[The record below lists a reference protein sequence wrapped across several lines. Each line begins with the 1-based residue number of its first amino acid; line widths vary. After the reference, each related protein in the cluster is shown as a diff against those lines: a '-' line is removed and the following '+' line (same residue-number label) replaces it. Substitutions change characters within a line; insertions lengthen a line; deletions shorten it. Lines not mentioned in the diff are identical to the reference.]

1 MDRMEAIVTAS
12 GLDWTIV
19 RPPGLTDEPGTGY
32 AVAENWIEGA
42 YCARDDLAAM
52 LLDQLDDPRF
62 VRRTAAVATP
72 GLRVKTLQTIR
83 RELLKR

>member
-1 MDRMEAIVTAS
+1 MDRMEALVTATS
-12 GLDWTIV
+12 LDWTIV

-32 AVAENWIEGA
+32 ATRENWIDGN

-52 LLDQLDDPRF
+52 LLDQLDDDRF
-62 VRRTAAVATP
+62 LRRVAAVATP
-72 GLRVKTLQTIR
+72 GLKVKTLQTIR